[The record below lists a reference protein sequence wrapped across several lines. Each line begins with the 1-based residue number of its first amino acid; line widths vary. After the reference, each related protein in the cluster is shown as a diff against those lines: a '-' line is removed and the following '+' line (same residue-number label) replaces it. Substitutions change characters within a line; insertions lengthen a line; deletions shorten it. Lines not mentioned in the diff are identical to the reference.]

1 MVKKVYYWKLNFF
14 KHKKKMNY
22 AIYSFAHTS
31 TVNLALAIQNKLDI
45 KDYAFNYLYHGLIFL
60 PISYFYTKGQN
71 KLKENLFDYFTPY

>member
-1 MVKKVYYWKLNFF
+1 
-14 KHKKKMNY
+14 MNY